1 MKRLFNTNLNLEST
15 HLMLLVIRIAVAA
28 FMLTHGYPKLQKLL
42 AGGEIQFGDP
52 IGVGVHTSLVL
63 AVFAEFVCS
72 ILIFLGLATRL
83 ATLPLIVTMAIAVFI
98 VHAADPF
105 VNKELG
111 LLYLLIYL
119 VLLVVGAGKYSID
132 QLISR
137 NSHRRRR

>member
-15 HLMLLVIRIAVAA
+15 HLILLLVRITVAA

-63 AVFAEFVCS
+63 AVFAEFACS

-98 VHAADPF
+98 VHATDAF
-105 VNKELG
+105 GNKELG